1 MADLLKAERIGGGR
15 ERRIY
20 RENEKLVVA
29 TTTDASKLVSQ
40 NKRQYNDAPERFGT
54 HERLHKVADFTPDV
68 VEAAYRASAC
78 KTWQEFMQVKS
89 PEARKAWNL
98 LLNSRDLRAFRTR
111 PGRVEVK
118 QR

>member
-20 RENEKLVVA
+20 REDDKLVV
-29 TTTDASKLVSQ
+29 TTRTDASKLVAQ
-40 NKRQYNDAPERFGT
+40 NKRQYNDAPERFGNK
-54 HERLHKVADFTPDV
+54 ERLHKIADFTPDV

-89 PEARKAWNL
+89 PEAKAAWNI

-111 PGRVEVK
+111 PGRVDVK
-118 QR
+118 QK